1 MKLLLK
7 MFKEIKENIKYAK
20 DAIYKEHDYLK
31 MNQLK
36 LLTSKNILI

>member
-20 DAIYKEHDYLK
+20 DSIYKEHDYLK